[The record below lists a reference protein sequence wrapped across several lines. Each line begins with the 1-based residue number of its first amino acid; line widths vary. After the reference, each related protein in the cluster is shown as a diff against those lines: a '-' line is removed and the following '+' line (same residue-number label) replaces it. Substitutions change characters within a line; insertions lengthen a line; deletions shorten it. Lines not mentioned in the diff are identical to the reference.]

1 MKHYTLLILLALAA
15 PFGWGEDSIST
26 AAAGDGSTSI
36 AVSGS
41 PAGTWFAFVDANN
54 FRTIYYCEP
63 RGLSEDGKL
72 APKCTKVVSDTYD
85 KQMKKFGKGSQDE

>member
-1 MKHYTLLILLALAA
+1 MKHLTLLTLLVFAA

-26 AAAGDGSTSI
+26 AAAGDGTSI
-36 AVSGS
+36 AVSDS

-85 KQMKKFGKGSQDE
+85 KQMKKFGKGSQDD